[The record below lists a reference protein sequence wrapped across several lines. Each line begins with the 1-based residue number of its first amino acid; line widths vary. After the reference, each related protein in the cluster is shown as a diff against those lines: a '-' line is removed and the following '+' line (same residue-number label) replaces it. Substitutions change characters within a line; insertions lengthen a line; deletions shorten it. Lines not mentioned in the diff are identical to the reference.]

1 MDLLEPVEA
10 ENERYA
16 ASLLFVHGLW
26 AGPQVWRG
34 FAQGFA
40 HRGWR
45 CLLFDGRS
53 RSSEAIGFEGW
64 RQSVASAA
72 AGLEGPVVVVGHDA
86 GGLIALSLAERGEV
100 AAAVSVAPLLGG
112 VAPLLSLATRLR
124 GRMGLGWADPPDGDH
139 PYRQTASPEAR
150 ALVDALLAPEPAGR
164 PASLRGRVLA
174 PGAPVVPTLLVA
186 QEADTVVPSALIEIT
201 GAGIAA
207 ESMSLPGGHWAMLEG
222 RPDPWLMPVH
232 RWLIRRLG
240 PSLLLLRGDEDLVDD
255 EI

>member
-1 MDLLEPVEA
+1 MDLVEPVEA

-26 AGPQVWRG
+26 AGPQLWRG

-45 CLLFDGRS
+45 CLLLDGRA
-53 RSSEAIGFEGW
+53 RDSEAIGFEGW
-64 RQSVASAA
+64 RRSVESAV
-72 AGLEGPVVVVGHDA
+72 AGLDGPVVVVGHDA
-86 GGLIALSLAERGEV
+86 GGLIALSMAERGEV

-112 VAPLLSLATRLR
+112 VASLLGLATRAR
-124 GRMGLGWADPPDGDH
+124 GRLGMGWAEPPDGDH
-139 PYRQTASPEAR
+139 PYRETASAQAR
-150 ALVDALLAPEPAGR
+150 ASIDALLAPEPAGR
-164 PASLRGRVLA
+164 PASLRGRVLT

-186 QEADTVVPSALIEIT
+186 QEDDTVVPGDLVEIT

-207 ESMSLPGGHWAMLEG
+207 ESIRLPGGHWAMLEG
-222 RPDPWLMPVH
+222 RPDPWIMPVH

-240 PSLLLLRGDEDLVDD
+240 PSLLLLRGDEDLVDE